1 MKKAIYIVAAIA
13 LIGMLF
19 VGCEK
24 APKDTVA
31 KVGEYT
37 ISTED
42 LNEAV
47 RPMQARWKSVD
58 EALEGRTGALDNLV
72 KQKLLLLGAYKEGL
86 DKDSIVVSRVTQNDE
101 RRKIR
106 VLWEEKIAGKI
117 EITDAM
123 VKELYDKRGTEFNA
137 AHILVKDE
145 VLAKEIA
152 KKLEDGVDFAELA
165 KEYSEDPG
173 SGSKGGDLGWFTAG
187 RMVKAFED
195 GVLALEDGEISA
207 PIKTNYGFHIIK
219 RIGTRTRS
227 QEPLEKMEDNL
238 RKTIEREKQ
247 GEKALEFV
255 DGMFAER
262 NLVIDEKAVE
272 VVVDKFK
279 VIEGSEE
286 PPEIKFSD
294 EEKNMTVATWDG
306 GVWTLTQLDSAINL
320 MPAYQ
325 RQPLASSLDVEN
337 FIKGNLQGEFL
348 VGKADKM
355 GIENTKKYKEMFD
368 AEVAEMIVGTFQNQS
383 IYGKVEVSDADVQA
397 YYEATPDSFMAPKT
411 IVAVEVQVAEEA
423 EAKNIVDKVKAGTD
437 LAKFVEEK
445 SLRTYTKK
453 AGGIIEIT
461 ERRFPNLFAATSSAK
476 AGDIVGPAKDRTNRW
491 SVLKVTNVKEPQV
504 MPLDKVSGRI
514 QSTLRRDLRDKAMED
529 FITSAKTEFGFK
541 IYDKTIAASID
552 SSLYKT
558 PDEVEKVAE

>member
-504 MPLDKVSGRI
+504 MPLDQVSGRI

>member
-1 MKKAIYIVAAIA
+1 
-13 LIGMLF
+13 
-19 VGCEK
+19 
-24 APKDTVA
+24 
-31 KVGEYT
+31 
-37 ISTED
+37 
-42 LNEAV
+42 
-47 RPMQARWKSVD
+47 
-58 EALEGRTGALDNLV
+58 
-72 KQKLLLLGAYKEGL
+72 
-86 DKDSIVVSRVTQNDE
+86 
-101 RRKIR
+101 
-106 VLWEEKIAGKI
+106 
-117 EITDAM
+117 
-123 VKELYDKRGTEFNA
+123 
-137 AHILVKDE
+137 
-145 VLAKEIA
+145 
-152 KKLEDGVDFAELA
+152 
-165 KEYSEDPG
+165 
-173 SGSKGGDLGWFTAG
+173 
-187 RMVKAFED
+187 MVKAFED
-195 GVLALEDGEISA
+195 GVLALEDGDISA

-279 VIEGSEE
+279 AIEGSEE

-423 EAKNIVDKVKAGTD
+423 EAKSIVDKVKAGKD

-461 ERRFPNLFAATSSAK
+461 ERRFPNLFAATASAK

-491 SVLKVTNVKEPQV
+491 SVLKVTDVKEPQV
-504 MPLDKVSGRI
+504 MPLDQVSGRI

-529 FITSAKTEFGFK
+529 FITSAKTEFGLK